1 MKFSFSGIS
10 ENPVSL
16 ARKLGYRPI
25 GSKRGELNCAR
36 PIYGAGYPRFHLF
49 IEKHQDK
56 LVFKLHLDQK
66 KPSYQGSS
74 AHSGEYEGKVVENEA
89 ERIKNILQD
98 VS

>member
-1 MKFSFSGIS
+1 MKFVFENIS

-16 ARKLGYRPI
+16 ARKLGYRLI
-25 GSKRGELNCAR
+25 ANNNNEFNCIR
-36 PIYGAGYPRFHLF
+36 PIYGSGYPRFHLF

-56 LVFKLHLDQK
+56 LIFKLHLDQK
-66 KPSYQGSS
+66 KPSYQGSP
-74 AHSGEYEGKVVENEA
+74 AHSGEYEGRVVENEA